1 MNLFV
6 FNTTTSHIR
15 IAKDFWLYIAIMIP
29 LTFITVFYWYI
40 KTKKSRAE
48 RHKRLQ
54 SPNVTAVVSAS
65 KDWHS
70 TQEFAHDS
78 RKMANIGRR
87 RVNTI
92 F

>member
-48 RHKRLQ
+48 RRKRFQ

-65 KDWHS
+65 KDWHNM
-70 TQEFAHDS
+70 QEFAHDS
-78 RKMANIGRR
+78 RQMANTGKR
-87 RVNTI
+87 RVNPI
-92 F
+92 Y